1 MNVTNTFS
9 NIHWLKF
16 RLINRFLKS
25 RKNRNMNILLVHP
38 ENEKQ
43 DKAIRAVFEA
53 MQIRYEEEPELD
65 ETERILANADAVLKL
80 DQSIKEA
87 KEGRVTKIA
96 IDDLWK

>member
-1 MNVTNTFS
+1 
-9 NIHWLKF
+9 
-16 RLINRFLKS
+16 
-25 RKNRNMNILLVHP
+25 MNILLVHP

>member
-1 MNVTNTFS
+1 MNA
-9 NIHWLKF
+9 
-16 RLINRFLKS
+16 
-25 RKNRNMNILLVHP
+25 LLVHP

-53 MQIRYEEEPELD
+53 MQIRYEEEPEMD
-65 ETERILANADAVLKL
+65 ETERILENADSASKL

-87 KEGRVTKIA
+87 REGRVTKIA

>member
-1 MNVTNTFS
+1 MNA
-9 NIHWLKF
+9 
-16 RLINRFLKS
+16 
-25 RKNRNMNILLVHP
+25 LLVHP

-53 MQIRYEEEPELD
+53 MQIRYEEEPEMD
-65 ETERILANADAVLKL
+65 ETERILENADTASKL

-87 KEGRVTKIA
+87 REGRVTKIA